1 MYRSYEE
8 EQEYRKGKE
17 DEKHGR
23 SDFGHSSFAYDGPDR
38 AYFDGREDEAREER
52 RREEER
58 EEERQLECEREK
70 EQYEEQQRI
79 HEEENRSYDEQCDWE
94 RQQEDLRIIK
104 EAEFAE
110 RMVEIERQE
119 KQEMDDYYESFIEVP
134 EERTLE
140 MDVATEEYLESYIEE
155 SEDEL
160 FNGVMTRITE
170 EDLFN
175 FIQKD
180 ERGE

>member
-8 EQEYRKGKE
+8 EKEHRK
-17 DEKHGR
+17 
-23 SDFGHSSFAYDGPDR
+23 SL
-38 AYFDGREDEAREER
+38 
-52 RREEER
+52 EEEILA
-58 EEERQLECEREK
+58 RQLEFEREK

-79 HEEENRSYDEQCDWE
+79 HENENRLYDEQCDWE

>member
-58 EEERQLECEREK
+58 EEERQLEFEREK

-79 HEEENRSYDEQCDWE
+79 HEEENRLYDEQCDWE
-94 RQQEDLRIIK
+94 RQQEDLRIIE
-104 EAEFAE
+104 EAEMAE
-110 RMVEIERQE
+110 RILEIERQE

-134 EERTLE
+134 EDVDLQTLKDYDS
-140 MDVATEEYLESYIEE
+140 MFN
-155 SEDEL
+155 SEQP
-160 FNGVMTRITE
+160 ISE

-180 ERGE
+180 ERNE

>member
-8 EQEYRKGKE
+8 EQEYQKGKE
-17 DEKHGR
+17 DEKYGR

-134 EERTLE
+134 EDVDLQTLKDYDS
-140 MDVATEEYLESYIEE
+140 MFN
-155 SEDEL
+155 SEQP
-160 FNGVMTRITE
+160 ISE

-180 ERGE
+180 ERNE